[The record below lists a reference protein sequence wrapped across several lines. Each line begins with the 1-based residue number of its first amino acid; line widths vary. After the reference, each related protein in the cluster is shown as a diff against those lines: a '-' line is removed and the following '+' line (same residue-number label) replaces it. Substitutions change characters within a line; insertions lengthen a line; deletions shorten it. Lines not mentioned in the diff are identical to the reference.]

1 MTTWATVYNN
11 AATEVV
17 MVDPRTIFHA
27 DLATHF
33 TVVPDGTETGATY
46 ANGVWTNPPAV
57 APVTAPVVYPL
68 LTPMQFYLAFAP
80 KERMLLK
87 ALANTGLPANSPLVS
102 PTNATAIP
110 VDPVIAEFW
119 ATFEIAQQLNSH
131 IDPNL
136 TSVQEGLAYIAA
148 PTSPTPAV
156 IASARIPQILAG
168 IAQ

>member
-1 MTTWATVYNN
+1 MPQIEQIAGNVLITVSQQPVWASGIWECGDARFT
-11 AATEVV
+11 
-17 MVDPRTIFHA
+17 DPEQTLYTPIA
-27 DLATHF
+27 
-33 TVVPDGTETGATY
+33 
-46 ANGVWTNPPAV
+46 
-57 APVTAPVVYPL
+57 APVVYPL